1 MTKFSSVEL
10 CDVYRFI
17 RRTIFLHTQQRSL
30 DVYELRITP
39 ILRPYM
45 ATLRV
50 RYQTIE
56 FGNSEFGTTDI
67 HIRSLR
73 DNQEFSDDNG
83 DAAELGISSAA
94 WPLFGIVWPSGEVLA
109 QLMVSYTIG
118 EKRILEV
125 GCGIALAS
133 LVLNHRQANITA
145 TDYHPEVEGF
155 LIKNTALNHDRN
167 IPFIRTDWKDPLS
180 DLGLFDVIIGSDLLY
195 ESEHVNLLATFIN
208 QHAATHCDIILVDPG
223 RGHHAKFSK
232 KMIGLGYSH
241 SQCNAEKNIIF
252 SQTFNGKILTYN
264 R

>member
-1 MTKFSSVEL
+1 
-10 CDVYRFI
+10 
-17 RRTIFLHTQQRSL
+17 
-30 DVYELRITP
+30 
-39 ILRPYM
+39 M

-50 RYQTIE
+50 RYQTI
-56 FGNSEFGTTDI
+56 EFGTTDI

-73 DNQEFSDDNG
+73 DNQEFSDDKG
-83 DAAELGISSAA
+83 EAEALGISSAS

-109 QLMVSYTIG
+109 QLMVDYAIG

-133 LVLNHRQANITA
+133 LVLNHRRANITA

-155 LIKNTALNHDRN
+155 LIENATLNQDKI
-167 IPFIRTDWKDPLS
+167 IPFIRTGWDDPIS

-195 ESEHVNLLATFIN
+195 ESEHVGLLSEFIN
-208 QHAATHCDIILVDPG
+208 QHAAPQCDIILIDPG

-232 KMIGLGYSH
+232 KMVALGYTH
-241 SQCNAEKNIIF
+241 SQRKPDIVPKTGHVF
-252 SQTFNGKILTYN
+252 SGQILTYN